1 MRLLR
6 SFLFTFLM
14 LAVVCWAQFVTGDS
28 IRWQLWLP
36 VLALIF
42 AVVYVFEPGEHDTT
56 TGTNSKPQARALPA
70 CACCPASS
78 AGRVGV

>member
-1 MRLLR
+1 MRLLS

-42 AVVYVFEPGEHDTT
+42 AVVYVFEPGPGD
-56 TGTNSKPQARALPA
+56 NRY
-70 CACCPASS
+70 
-78 AGRVGV
+78 